1 MTSARIA
8 MSEPIVVVITLLL
21 MFVTEIIMLVGTPTG
36 PKGTGGVL
44 ATRHTTAANRGVN
57 PRPITITAAT
67 ATGAPS
73 PATPSRKAE
82 KQNAISSDCRRRSP
96 EREEIELWI
105 IPDCPPS
112 TVRL

>member
-8 MSEPIVVVITLLL
+8 MSEPIVLVMTVLL
-21 MFVTEIIMLVGTPTG
+21 MFVTEIIMIVGTPTG

-57 PRPITITAAT
+57 PRPISMAAAT

-82 KQNAISSDCRRRSP
+82 KQTLCAAPAGDGP
-96 EREEIELWI
+96 LKDWK
-105 IPDCPPS
+105 
-112 TVRL
+112 

>member
-8 MSEPIVVVITLLL
+8 VSEPIVFVIAVPL

-44 ATRHTTAANRGVN
+44 ATRHTTAANRGLK
-57 PRPITITAAT
+57 PRPISMAAAT

-73 PATPSRKAE
+73 PPPPSKKAE
-82 KQNAISSDCRRRSP
+82 KQKAMSSACSRRSL
-96 EREEIELWI
+96 ERDEIEL
-105 IPDCPPS
+105 
-112 TVRL
+112 

>member
-1 MTSARIA
+1 MKSERIA
-8 MSEPIVVVITLLL
+8 MSEPIVLVITAPL

-44 ATRHTTAANRGVN
+44 ASRHTTAAGRGLN
-57 PRPITITAAT
+57 PRPTSIAAAT

-82 KQNAISSDCRRRSP
+82 KQNAMSSACSRRSF
-96 EREEIELWI
+96 ERDEIEL
-105 IPDCPPS
+105 
-112 TVRL
+112 